1 MIIAVSGMKS
11 FWRVALSVLGGNV
24 IGYAAFRLALWW
36 TPQWW
41 EAAGPKTT
49 VGMILLL
56 MAFTA
61 IAFAAPPVMVGALA
75 ARAAARYEPFVGLAA
90 MLWGASARLW
100 WPSQIP
106 LLPPESWVL
115 PMTLILLSGLMGGW
129 LAGGFRRAS

>member
-1 MIIAVSGMKS
+1 MIIAVSGMKG
-11 FWRVALSVLGGNV
+11 FVRVALSVLGGNV

-41 EAAGPKTT
+41 TGPRSGFGET
-49 VGMILLL
+49 MLL
-56 MAFTA
+56 MALTV
-61 IAFAAPPVMVGALA
+61 ISFAAPPVMVGALA
-75 ARAAARYEPFVGLAA
+75 ARAAARHEPFVGLAA

-100 WPSQIP
+100 WPSAAIP

-129 LAGGFRRAS
+129 LAGGFRRAG